1 MEGEKVEDNIDIE
14 DIEAFIDGLKN
25 SFDTLESA
33 DLMESQALHIQAR
46 LAKTISKLRLKKIAK
61 IEPLPEFIGHLT
73 PLKLKKILLDKLEE
87 LNNILEK
94 GDYIPS
100 KKFDLVMKIAK
111 LRARISSDKL
121 FKENKKP
128 I

>member
-46 LAKTISKLRLKKIAK
+46 LAKTISKLRLKK
-61 IEPLPEFIGHLT
+61 
-73 PLKLKKILLDKLEE
+73 
-87 LNNILEK
+87 
-94 GDYIPS
+94 
-100 KKFDLVMKIAK
+100 M
-111 LRARISSDKL
+111 ARI
-121 FKENKKP
+121 
-128 I
+128 